1 MLSTRNMVLLAGSA
15 LALLLVVP
23 ACVRGQDAPGEPTFR
38 NFYNCTWAKGD
49 PGEQAQAY
57 LGGCGSEE
65 ICPLYRGSEAKL
77 ELQFSPRS
85 DTSGVFRRIFGLFDK
100 VLVPYGREVNVCNST
115 TSIDDNVRCSEE
127 SHGLRQGRLYRHSG
141 AFLVKP
147 FFPKV
152 QLNVT
157 VYLYDKSPQKVPV
170 ACVQIPV
177 QIKDKDRS

>member
-15 LALLLVVP
+15 LVLLLVVP
-23 ACVRGQDAPGEPTFR
+23 ACVRSQDAEGEPTFR

-115 TSIDDNVRCSEE
+115 ASTDENVKCSQEG
-127 SHGLRQGRLYRHSG
+127 HGLRQGHRYRHTG

-152 QLNVT
+152 KLNVT

-177 QIKDKDRS
+177 QIKDKDES